1 LKKISLLGST
11 GSIGTSVLKVVDEF
25 KDRFAIVGLAAGRN
39 TSLLAGQIIKFR
51 PQVVSVAHKK
61 LASRLKSLLPRRCKT
76 EILTGIEGCATVATL
91 DGANLVVSAIQG
103 SQGLMP
109 TYSAIKARKDIA
121 LANKEILVIA
131 GELLIKEA
139 KKNNGTIL
147 PIDSEHSAIFQAI
160 SGHKKSDVKKVIL
173 TASGGPFL
181 HYPVKD
187 LVRVTPEEALM
198 HPKWRMGRKVSID
211 SASLMNKG
219 LEAIEAHWLFN
230 IPMDNIEIVIHPQSI
245 IHSMVEYV
253 DGTIIAQLST
263 PDMRIPIAYA
273 LSYPERLKV
282 QVPPLNLI
290 ETGKLTFLKPDYE
303 KFPCIKLAYEAMD
316 SGGTMPAVLN
326 ASDEV
331 AVACFLEGKIRFT
344 EIPTIIRK
352 TMESHKVIP
361 IKDIEEIQNTDRW
374 ARHKAEALIRKIDRG

>member
-1 LKKISLLGST
+1 
-11 GSIGTSVLKVVDEF
+11 
-25 KDRFAIVGLAAGRN
+25 
-39 TSLLAGQIIKFR
+39 
-51 PQVVSVAHKK
+51 
-61 LASRLKSLLPRRCKT
+61 
-76 EILTGIEGCATVATL
+76 
-91 DGANLVVSAIQG
+91 
-103 SQGLMP
+103 
-109 TYSAIKARKDIA
+109 
-121 LANKEILVIA
+121 
-131 GELLIKEA
+131 
-139 KKNNGTIL
+139 L

-160 SGHKKSDVKKVIL
+160 SGHKKGDVKKVIL

-187 LVRVTPEEALM
+187 LASVTPEEALM
-198 HPKWRMGRKVSID
+198 HPKWQMGRKVSID

-230 IPMDNIEIVIHPQSI
+230 ISMDNIEIIIHPQSI

-282 QVPPLNLI
+282 QVPPVNFI

-316 SGGTMPAVLN
+316 SGGTMPIVLN
-326 ASDEV
+326 AADEV
-331 AVACFLEGKIRFT
+331 AVACFLEGRIRFT

-352 TMESHKVIP
+352 TMESHKVMP
-361 IKDIEEIQNTDRW
+361 IKDMEEIQNTDRW
-374 ARHKAEALIRKIDRG
+374 ARHKAEALIRRINRS